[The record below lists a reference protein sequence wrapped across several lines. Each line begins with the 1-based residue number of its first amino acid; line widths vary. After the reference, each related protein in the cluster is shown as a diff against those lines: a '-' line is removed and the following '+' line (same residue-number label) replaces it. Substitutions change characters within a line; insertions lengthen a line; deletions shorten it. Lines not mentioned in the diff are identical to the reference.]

1 MQDTA
6 THIRKIQAGIVLAKS
21 EPQRNEMGFEMID
34 SVYAIV
40 KNAILEKDPGLGARE
55 LIVEIFKRY
64 YTNDFSED
72 EVNQIVQCIL
82 AL

>member
-1 MQDTA
+1 MRDTSPD
-6 THIRKIQAGIVLAKS
+6 IRKKQAGIILAKS

-40 KNAILEKDPGLGARE
+40 KNSILEKNPGLRGRE

-64 YTNDFSED
+64 YANDFSED
-72 EVNQIVQCIL
+72 EVKQIVQGIL
-82 AL
+82 IK